1 MSWRNFQIFFQR
13 DDVSRAS
20 SCRSIVVDG
29 QETPVRYWKDSI
41 DTIIQQ
47 YYLEFPGGVRRT
59 YIYTHLPPNFRSNTM
74 LAGLCNICDE
84 HGHENFANLVALVDD
99 VAQKANVE
107 LKHMAL
113 AVKEYQC
120 YLKTK
125 FAKQAER
132 HSSCLELC
140 MTHAFETECPKTH
153 LDHSTDAFKIYEVS
167 STLRELICNLP
178 ENICQAS
185 LHEKLQEIESTHTE
199 YVAHLL
205 RTKHQRQYHQFLLKS
220 LEPGELVMITDYKM
234 KLELGAHSR
243 ETQRDWYGKR
253 GISLHGC
260 LVVAQ
265 TSESE
270 KCIEILDLWNEDT
283 KQDGWFTQSAMDVI
297 LNWTEKRFPGYRV
310 HLFSGV

>member
-1 MSWRNFQIFFQR
+1 
-13 DDVSRAS
+13 
-20 SCRSIVVDG
+20 
-29 QETPVRYWKDSI
+29 
-41 DTIIQQ
+41 
-47 YYLEFPGGVRRT
+47 
-59 YIYTHLPPNFRSNTM
+59 
-74 LAGLCNICDE
+74 
-84 HGHENFANLVALVDD
+84 
-99 VAQKANVE
+99 
-107 LKHMAL
+107 
-113 AVKEYQC
+113 
-120 YLKTK
+120 
-125 FAKQAER
+125 
-132 HSSCLELC
+132 

-178 ENICQAS
+178 ENICKVR

-199 YVAHLL
+199 YVAHVL
-205 RTKHQRQYHQFLLKS
+205 RTKHQGQYYQFLLKS

-270 KCIEILDLWNEDT
+270 KCMEILDLWNEDT